1 MLSVIG
7 VMSPSITNSSTNERS
22 TTIIE
27 YEGSNFLRARLVLAT
42 LSGRAIRIKKI
53 RTREDNPGLNE
64 AEASLIRLFDKISNG
79 CKFEVSET
87 GTTLC
92 YQPGLLTG
100 GQVEHDCSLE
110 RGIGYYLEPLM
121 SLGAFCKS
129 PLNVTLRGV
138 TNNQQDPTPDLL
150 KQSSLPILK
159 RFFLVDDGLELKIQK
174 RGSAPGGGGQ
184 VLFRCPI
191 RRALRA
197 QQFID
202 QGKIKRIRGVA
213 WATRVS
219 PAVANRM
226 IESSK
231 GILLKFIP
239 DVYIYADH
247 FTGAKSGKSPGFGLT
262 LTAETTTGVFLNAE
276 VSSNPV
282 SSEIKKEPTVP
293 EDLGVSGAHALL
305 EEIYRGGCVD
315 STSQT
320 LFLLLAAMG
329 PRDVSKVV
337 LGPLSNYTVHFLRHL
352 KDFFQLVYKLETF
365 NALNSTETTENEIDE
380 DELQMGVN
388 KVVATCV
395 GVGYTNLSKRTT

>member
-1 MLSVIG
+1 
-7 VMSPSITNSSTNERS
+7 MSPAIIKGTNNENKGVL
-22 TTIIE
+22 E

-42 LSGRAIRIKKI
+42 LSGRPIRIRQI
-53 RTREDNPGLNE
+53 RTKEENPGLNE

-87 GTTLC
+87 GTALY

-100 GQVEHDCSLE
+100 GNVEHDCSLQ

-129 PLNVTLRGV
+129 PLNVILRGV
-138 TNNQQDPTPDLL
+138 TNNQIDPTPDLL
-150 KQSSLPILK
+150 KQSCLPILK
-159 RFFLVDDGLELKIQK
+159 RFFLVDDGLELKIQR

-191 RRALRA
+191 RRSLRA
-197 QQFID
+197 QQFLD
-202 QGKIKRIRGVA
+202 QGKIKRIRGIA

-226 IESSK
+226 IEAAK
-231 GILLKFIP
+231 GVLLKFIP
-239 DVYIYADH
+239 DIYIYADH

-276 VSSNPV
+276 VSSKPV
-282 SSEIKKEPTVP
+282 GLEANREPTVP
-293 EDLGVSGAHALL
+293 EDLGIAGAHALL

-315 STSQT
+315 STSQS
-320 LFLLLAAMG
+320 LFLLLMAMG

-337 LGPLSNYTVHFLRHL
+337 LGPISNYTVHFLRHL
-352 KDFFQLVYKLETF
+352 KDSFEIVFKLETQK
-365 NALNSTETTENEIDE
+365 NTQNNEITCNDE
-380 DELQMGVN
+380 DSEDDLQMGAN

-395 GVGYTNLSKRTT
+395 GVGFTNLSKRTT

>member
-1 MLSVIG
+1 
-7 VMSPSITNSSTNERS
+7 MSPSLNRPPAADTSKN
-22 TTIIE
+22 IIE

-42 LSGRAIRIKKI
+42 LSGKAIRIRKI
-53 RTREDNPGLNE
+53 RTKEENPGLNE

-87 GTTLC
+87 GTTLY
-92 YQPGLLTG
+92 YQPGLLMG
-100 GQVEHDCSLE
+100 GTVEHDCSLD
-110 RGIGYYLEPLM
+110 RGIGYFLEPLM

-138 TNNQQDPTPDLL
+138 TNNQIDPTPDLL

-159 RFFLVDDGLELKIQK
+159 RFFLVDDGLELKIQR

-197 QQFID
+197 QQFQD

-226 IESSK
+226 IESAK
-231 GILLKFIP
+231 GVLLKFIP

-247 FTGAKSGKSPGFGLT
+247 FTGSKSGKSPGFGLT

-276 VSSNPV
+276 VSSKPV
-282 SSEIKKEPTVP
+282 GSDNKEPTVP
-293 EDLGVSGAHALL
+293 EDLGRTGAFALL

-315 STSQT
+315 STSQS
-320 LFLLLAAMG
+320 LFLLLMAMG

-352 KDFFQLVYKLETF
+352 KDSFQVVFRLETF
-365 NALNSTETTENEIDE
+365 NSSPTGEPDTDLDEELN
-380 DELQMGVN
+380 MGAN

-395 GVGYTNLSKRTT
+395 GVGFTNLSKRTT